1 MVFHP
6 GGRLDRGTIDALA
19 AERRFGATTRQLLEG
34 VKPFPEQFERARAES
49 PDQGVFRGFAPV
61 NQTWN
66 YGVARRFKT
75 TRWTIFYMVPVR
87 SVMAPISALIW
98 KKLIFASAIMF
109 VALVVGTFSAGV
121 LLKPIRSLSNA
132 TEMLAGG
139 DLAARVEE
147 NRADEL
153 GRLGRSFN

>member
-1 MVFHP
+1 
-6 GGRLDRGTIDALA
+6 
-19 AERRFGATTRQLLEG
+19 
-34 VKPFPEQFERARAES
+34 
-49 PDQGVFRGFAPV
+49 
-61 NQTWN
+61 
-66 YGVARRFKT
+66 
-75 TRWTIFYMVPVR
+75 
-87 SVMAPISALIW
+87 MAPISALIW

-109 VALVVGTFSAGV
+109 VALIVGTFSAGV